1 MAAPAAWIFQAV
13 PEQYDLRRA
22 LAALDE
28 DIWLA
33 QRRASDMQP
42 GQAVFFWLARK
53 GGGLIAAGEILS
65 RAEDQ
70 AAPAW
75 QMPFWMPA
83 ARIAAG
89 IVKPR
94 VRVKYTA
101 KFVTR
106 PLPRELL
113 KLDPVLAT
121 QQPIGPVYVGTNF
134 AVSAPA
140 FHTLSARMKAH

>member
-22 LAALDE
+22 LVALDE

-33 QRRASDMQP
+33 QRRSSDMQP
-42 GQAVFFWLARK
+42 GQAVFFWLAGK

-75 QMPFWMPA
+75 QIPYWMPA

-106 PLPRELL
+106 PFSRDIL
-113 KLDPVLAT
+113 KRDPVLAA

-134 AVSAPA
+134 ALSAPA
-140 FHTLSARMKAH
+140 FIALGAKLKGH